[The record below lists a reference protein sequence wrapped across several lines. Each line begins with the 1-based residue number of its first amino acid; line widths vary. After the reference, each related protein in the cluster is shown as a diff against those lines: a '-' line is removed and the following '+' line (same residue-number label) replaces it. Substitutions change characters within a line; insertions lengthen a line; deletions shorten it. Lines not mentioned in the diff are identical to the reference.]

1 MRQFCL
7 TVYLLKKK
15 KIRNKVG
22 KREGKGRGREGGIKG
37 GREEEG
43 ESDAREISAG
53 VALRH
58 RTVWLHI
65 VVFFF
70 YTGLEVALGQWSYT
84 VLTERRGIEHEVAGG
99 WVTIYWGSIL
109 AGRIIFGFVVE
120 RMGIDLLIRGSLAVA
135 VAGTTL
141 FAWNPV
147 WWSAPVA
154 LGLAGVGLAA
164 IFPLLMTRTP
174 QRMGA
179 GIAAHAIGFQ
189 VGAAMLGAAALPSL
203 TGWVAEA
210 AGLGWV
216 AVMVTVMAVVLF
228 LLHEL
233 LLALTRGQGV
243 RPRG

>member
-1 MRQFCL
+1 
-7 TVYLLKKK
+7 
-15 KIRNKVG
+15 
-22 KREGKGRGREGGIKG
+22 
-37 GREEEG
+37 
-43 ESDAREISAG
+43 
-53 VALRH
+53 
-58 RTVWLHI
+58 
-65 VVFFF
+65 
-70 YTGLEVALGQWSYT
+70 
-84 VLTERRGIEHEVAGG
+84 LTERRGIEHEVAGG

-179 GIAAHAIGFQ
+179 GIAAHAIG
-189 VGAAMLGAAALPSL
+189 
-203 TGWVAEA
+203 
-210 AGLGWV
+210 
-216 AVMVTVMAVVLF
+216 
-228 LLHEL
+228 
-233 LLALTRGQGV
+233 
-243 RPRG
+243 